1 MVEPA
6 KTHYYQPFLTLVGG
20 ALATLEETERPEEG
34 LVPDGVHWVKERVS
48 SFAPEVNSL
57 TTESGKR
64 IDYDVLVVA
73 PGLTLAPEEV
83 EGLGPALESDPR
95 VWTNYDPRFV
105 TKGRAAIDSFRG
117 GHAVF
122 TTPDSPLKCGGGP
135 QKIMWIV
142 EEWLR
147 KKGVRDGARVTLTV
161 PGDQIF
167 GVPKYRRTLERLAS
181 QRGVE
186 LLTHVHLV
194 EVRAERSE
202 AVFENLET
210 REEVVVA
217 YDLLH
222 VTPPQ
227 RSAEFIRQS
236 PLAGAGADP
245 DENDQSPAVR
255 DRGLLRGA
263 RGGFVD
269 VDRET
274 LQHKRFPNVW
284 SLGDAAAL
292 PTAKTGA
299 AVRKQAPVVVENLL
313 AVAAGGAPTAKYDG
327 YTSCPLVVGHNRVVL
342 AEFGYDGSILE
353 TFPVDQAKPRYS
365 AWLLKRHLL
374 PLIYWHGMLRGR
386 M

>member
-1 MVEPA
+1 MAPQER
-6 KTHYYQPFLTLVGG
+6 G
-20 ALATLEETERPEEG
+20 A
-34 LVPDGVHWVKERVS
+34 
-48 SFAPEVNSL
+48 
-57 TTESGKR
+57 
-64 IDYDVLVVA
+64 
-73 PGLTLAPEEV
+73 
-83 EGLGPALESDPR
+83 
-95 VWTNYDPRFV
+95 
-105 TKGRAAIDSFRG
+105 GR
-117 GHAVF
+117 
-122 TTPDSPLKCGGGP
+122 
-135 QKIMWIV
+135 
-142 EEWLR
+142 R
-147 KKGVRDGARVTLTV
+147 KSYVDCA
-161 PGDQIF
+161 GDQIF

-194 EVRAERSE
+194 EVRPERSE

-227 RSAEFIRQS
+227 RSPEFTRQS

-245 DENDQSPAVR
+245 DENDQSPSVR

-274 LQHKRFPNVW
+274 LQHKRFPNVL

-313 AVAAGGAPTAKYDG
+313 AVAVGAPPTAKYDG
-327 YTSCPLVVGHNRVVL
+327 YTSCPLVVGHDRVVL

-365 AWLLKRHLL
+365 AWLLEA
-374 PLIYWHGMLRGR
+374 PLAAANILARNVVRSHVVCRQVVHPSAGQHWLAPTRR
-386 M
+386 ADDI